1 MRTARDL
8 SLIVLVIVLLLVA
21 ACTTDRTRRGYLER
35 AAETLPPPER
45 VAIVVPGFG
54 VTRLYDPVTERY
66 VWGTPRATMRTA
78 YEDDLDLPRPA
89 AGPVQD
95 RLVPR
100 GYVGSRGPVN
110 VGWQLMEALRR
121 YGGYRPGQ
129 TVHSFYYDWRL
140 SARLNA
146 EALGRFVDQVGGGR
160 KVDLITH
167 SAGAIVA
174 LTWIKLGGGAGRVEH
189 LIMIAP
195 TQRGVID
202 AFRIFVRP
210 ERFLRRK
217 FDAEM
222 VATWPSVYELF
233 PEDGRFI
240 VNEEGVLTRFDVW
253 RSETWENEWP
263 GLPIAA
269 YVREGRAL
277 RNQLAAT
284 PMPRSISM
292 TTIAGDCVPTA
303 VRILRRS
310 DGTFAFYP
318 GELRTTEKSL
328 RTTLFEPGDGT
339 VPISSAVAGGEAA
352 LYCDGHQGIATD
364 PNVHRA
370 LIRQLRR

>member
-8 SLIVLVIVLLLVA
+8 SLIAVMLVA

-35 AAETLPPPER
+35 AAETLPPPDR

-54 VTRLYDPVTERY
+54 VTRLHDPVTARY
-66 VWGTPRATMRTA
+66 VWGTPRATVRTD
-78 YEDDLDLPRPA
+78 YEDNLDLPRPA
-89 AGPVQD
+89 EGPPRD

-110 VGWQLMEALRR
+110 VGWQLVEALRR
-121 YGGYRPGQ
+121 YGGYTPGR
-129 TVHSFYYDWRL
+129 TVHPFYYDWRL
-140 SARLNA
+140 SARVNA
-146 EALGRFVDQVGGGR
+146 KALGRLVDEVGGGR

-174 LTWIKLGGGAGRVEH
+174 LTWIKLGGGADRVEH

-210 ERFLRRK
+210 ERFVRRR
-217 FDAEM
+217 FDGDL
-222 VATWPSVYELF
+222 VATWPFVYELF

-240 VNEEGVLTRFDVW
+240 VDEEGGLAAFDVW
-253 RSETWENEWP
+253 RAETWADEWR
-263 GLPIAA
+263 GLPIAEHLRA
-269 YVREGRAL
+269 GRAL
-277 RNQLAAT
+277 RDQLAAT
-284 PMPRSISM
+284 PMPGSVSV

-303 VRILRRS
+303 ARILRRS

-318 GELRTTEKSL
+318 DELRAHEKHL
-328 RTTLFEPGDGT
+328 GTTLFEPGDGT
-339 VPISSAVAGGEAA
+339 VPVSSATPDGRAA
-352 LYCDGHQGIATD
+352 LFCDGHQGIATD
-364 PNVHRA
+364 PNVHRT